1 MVSLLVL
8 KMNCSV
14 VLVTGKA
21 GCGKSAVMDYLQSK
35 GKIVLKTDDIVKE
48 LYKKDYL
55 LKNRIKDIYG
65 SEVCSNEVNF
75 KKLAEKLFD
84 ETLLSKR
91 TEFMKVINWSL
102 STEISNK
109 ISNIEEIVYIEAAPL
124 LEIGQF
130 IHLMNIKDVFIVE
143 CKDEL
148 ISERLKVRK
157 YPDGYWDKVS
167 KFQNIKNIFGY
178 DNVKNYLHVE
188 YIDNSRTLEELHK
201 RMDELI

>member
-1 MVSLLVL
+1 MKCSL
-8 KMNCSV
+8 

-65 SEVCSNEVNF
+65 SEVCSDEVNF

-91 TEFMKVINWSL
+91 TAFMKVINWAL
-102 STEISNK
+102 SSEISDK
-109 ISNIEEIVYIEAAPL
+109 ISNTEETVYIEAAPL

-130 IHLMNIKDVFIVE
+130 INLMNIKDVFIVE
-143 CKDEL
+143 CNEKL
-148 ISERLKVRK
+148 TNERLKLRN
-157 YPDGYWDKVS
+157 YPEDYWDKVS

-178 DNVKNYLHVE
+178 ENVKNYLHLE
-188 YIDNSRTLEELHK
+188 YINNSGTLEELHK
-201 RMDELI
+201 RIDELIS

>member
-1 MVSLLVL
+1 MKYSL
-8 KMNCSV
+8 

-65 SEVCSNEVNF
+65 SEVCSDEVNF

-91 TEFMKVINWSL
+91 TAFMKVINWAL
-102 STEISNK
+102 SSEISDK
-109 ISNIEEIVYIEAAPL
+109 ISNTEETVYIEAAPL

-130 IHLMNIKDVFIVE
+130 INLMNIKDVFIVE
-143 CKDEL
+143 CNEKL
-148 ISERLKVRK
+148 TNERLKLRN
-157 YPDGYWDKVS
+157 YPEDYWDKVS

-178 DNVKNYLHVE
+178 ENVKNYLHLE
-188 YIDNSRTLEELHK
+188 YINNSGTLEELHK
-201 RMDELI
+201 RIDELI